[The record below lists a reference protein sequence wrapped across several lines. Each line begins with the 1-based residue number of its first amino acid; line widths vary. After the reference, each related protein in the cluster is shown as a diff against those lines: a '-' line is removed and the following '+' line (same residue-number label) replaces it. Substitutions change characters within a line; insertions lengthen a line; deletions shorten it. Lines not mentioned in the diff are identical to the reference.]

1 MLDVLVQPVEYPRTS
16 AGGFESPGGAS
27 KLLRGNRG
35 GRSGVASRLAMRV
48 DDRARR
54 RDESRRRMRSERRG
68 EQVHRSALRAYAR
81 EQEDRVRHEL
91 AQAGEHIRSRRAGHG
106 AHVRQPAAGHA
117 TFSSRGV
124 GCSPICLVWR
134 ARIAGPVID

>member
-1 MLDVLVQPVEYPRTS
+1 MLDVWVQPVEYPRTS
-16 AGGFESPGGAS
+16 TGGFESPGGAS

-35 GRSGVASRLAMRV
+35 SRPGVTSRLAMRV

-54 RDESRRRMRSERRG
+54 RDESRRRMRLGRRG

-91 AQAGEHIRSRRAGHG
+91 AQAGERVRSRRAGHG
-106 AHVRQPAAGHA
+106 ALTLLPAALRLA
-117 TFSSRGV
+117 
-124 GCSPICLVWR
+124 
-134 ARIAGPVID
+134 